1 MLSNQTHALVRMSD
15 AIPYCYS
22 HCTVWLTRGLASCTA
37 GAPHTYCLHL
47 SLHHSHAGT
56 IAWHFGS
63 LSYISCT
70 LIYYYTLC
78 PCIKKVII
86 NSQNWIHISFI
97 DEKGNC
103 FSHYCFPLF
112 CRQSLHFSKKVFLQ
126 DFDFDDPSDFITEE
140 NKFAVVHLKP
150 HFCLKAKVKV
160 NRKLW
165 DVSSKVC
172 NPRFQK
178 QRPCCEYPWLSGIKL
193 WLPHFPSL
201 LQSPS
206 QDWLSPSVSVSLMP
220 GPSVHTSRLLHQA
233 SCREPCFCCLIVLI
247 AMWYHVFSY
256 FLSLLSPL
264 LYTLASY
271 FNWFICNCFIKIYYF
286 APALLHTKIATAVP
300 LCALLSCN
308 YYYSKPLHSSM
319 CLVY

>member
-1 MLSNQTHALVRMSD
+1 M
-15 AIPYCYS
+15 
-22 HCTVWLTRGLASCTA
+22 
-37 GAPHTYCLHL
+37 
-47 SLHHSHAGT
+47 
-56 IAWHFGS
+56 
-63 LSYISCT
+63 
-70 LIYYYTLC
+70 
-78 PCIKKVII
+78 
-86 NSQNWIHISFI
+86 
-97 DEKGNC
+97 
-103 FSHYCFPLF
+103 
-112 CRQSLHFSKKVFLQ
+112 
-126 DFDFDDPSDFITEE
+126 
-140 NKFAVVHLKP
+140 HLKP

-247 AMWYHVFSY
+247 AMWYYVFSY

-271 FNWFICNCFIKIYYF
+271 FNWFICNCFIKNILFCTCIAAYQNSNCSSIVCITF
-286 APALLHTKIATAVP
+286 LQLL
-300 LCALLSCN
+300 LLQAITQQYVLSVLAS
-308 YYYSKPLHSSM
+308 YLYLIGGTSS
-319 CLVY
+319 V